1 MDHAI
6 TIGDY
11 LMWSIGGS
19 LTWLAGAGLM
29 IGLRWA
35 IRRVSAKVDVR
46 RKRMAAVIDSAE

>member
-6 TIGDY
+6 TMGDY
-11 LMWSIGGS
+11 LMWSVGGPLIGF
-19 LTWLAGAGLM
+19 AGAGLM

-35 IRRVSAKVDVR
+35 SRRVSAKVDVR

>member
-11 LMWSIGGS
+11 LMWSVGGPLIG
-19 LTWLAGAGLM
+19 LAGAGLM

-35 IRRVSAKVDVR
+35 SRRVSAKVDVR